1 MVIPISQSVTH
12 LPGFSLFISTDMK
25 HSTFNLKT
33 FNFPTYWRSFKIA
46 SWLGWQVES
55 NWADPFLFAVYS
67 IVKPLAGA
75 AILVVMYSVITGGD
89 YDSPIFPY
97 IYLGNA
103 FYIYVGQLM
112 TGISWAVID
121 DREHYKTLKY
131 IYAAPI
137 HFPTYLMGRGVARF
151 LIATISVVV
160 TIVFGVLFLRLR
172 IDLAQ
177 VDWLLFLSSIFI
189 GVNMLALMGLIL
201 AGAMLLLVHHM
212 WELGGAVAGAL
223 YLFSG
228 AIFPLDVLPPFL
240 RPLGYLMPITYWLEL
255 LRRSLVG
262 SVAQAFPTLSGL
274 SNAQLMGILLAL
286 TAAFAVL
293 SVASFRWCER
303 RAKELGVIDVI
314 TNY

>member
-1 MVIPISQSVTH
+1 M
-12 LPGFSLFISTDMK
+12 
-25 HSTFNLKT
+25 
-33 FNFPTYWRSFKIA
+33 WRSFRMA
-46 SWLGWQVES
+46 SWLGWQIES

-75 AILVVMYSVITGGD
+75 AILVVMYNVITNGD
-89 YDSPIFPY
+89 YKSPIFPY

-131 IYAAPI
+131 IYAAPV
-137 HFPTYLMGRGVARF
+137 HYPTYLLGRGVARF
-151 LIATISVVV
+151 LVATISVIV
-160 TIVFGVLFLRLR
+160 TILFGVLFLSVQ
-172 IDLAQ
+172 INLAA
-177 VDWLLFLSSIFI
+177 VNWLLFLASIII

-201 AGAMLLLVHHM
+201 GGAMLLLVHHM

-240 RPLGYLMPITYWLEL
+240 RPIGYLMPITYWLEL

-274 SNAQLMGILLAL
+274 NNAQLMGILLAL
-286 TAAFAVL
+286 TALFAL
-293 SVASFRWCER
+293 ISLGTFRWCENK
-303 RAKELGVIDVI
+303 AKEKGVIDVI

>member
-1 MVIPISQSVTH
+1 MISYLRT
-12 LPGFSLFISTDMK
+12 FRIS
-25 HSTFNLKT
+25 
-33 FNFPTYWRSFKIA
+33 A
-46 SWLGWQVES
+46 WLGWQIES

-67 IVKPLAGA
+67 LVKPLAGA
-75 AILVVMYSVITGGD
+75 AILVVMYSIITKGD

-112 TGISWAVID
+112 TGISWAIID

-131 IYAAPI
+131 IYTAPV
-137 HFPTYLMGRGVARF
+137 HFPTYLLGRGMARLLVAS
-151 LIATISVVV
+151 ISVVV

-177 VDWLLFLSSIFI
+177 VDWLMFLLAMAL
-189 GVNMLALMGLIL
+189 GVNLLALMGLIL
-201 AGAMLLLVHHM
+201 AGIMLLLVHHS

-228 AIFPLDVLPPFL
+228 AIFPLDVLPVFL
-240 RPLGYLMPITYWLEL
+240 RPIGYIMPVTYWLEL

-262 SVAQAFPTLSGL
+262 SVAQAFPTLAGF
-274 SNAQLMGILLAL
+274 SNGQLLLILLGL
-286 TAAFAVL
+286 TAVFGVIAVF
-293 SVASFRWCER
+293 SFRWCER
-303 RAKELGVIDVI
+303 RALERGLIDVV